1 MESLDLILLL
11 NPCLMA
17 LTLGSLQN
25 ILYVALGLGMV
36 IFFHELGHFAVAKWC
51 DVHVEQ
57 FSIGFGPA
65 ILAKRWGETV
75 YALRAIPFGGYVQML
90 GQDDADPS
98 QLTSEEIAADP
109 RSFSS
114 KPVWQRMAI
123 ISAGVIMN
131 LITGLIFCAIAF
143 AMGVESVPA
152 IVGSVEPGHP
162 AWVAGLERGDKI
174 EKMGGRTIRSFEE
187 VSISAALSTG
197 PIDVEGRRR
206 DDTPF
211 KTVVVP
217 DTSGNRPSIGVSFS
231 SSLRL
236 MKFLNGDPTVMPG
249 TPAASAEPPLQGLD
263 LITHVDDVEVKS
275 FQDLEDRLV
284 SKGGETVT
292 LTVRRPPVNAAGVP
306 DLDAP
311 GEEIKSRV
319 GPGFFRTLGLSMDTG
334 PVTAVR
340 LGSPAQKAGFLA
352 KDKIV
357 KVGDRAIGTALNP
370 LRLPDELSQMA
381 GKEIEITV
389 ARQKDGGGNQEVVL
403 KVTPESSPGWLDA
416 PLRAGDALAIPAIGV
431 AIQVVPVV
439 LSVDPGSPAEAAGIK
454 PGQRILKLALLPH
467 PDEGSGPDA
476 KTVEV
481 DLGSDKEKNVNNWA
495 FAFVQLQRYPLRKAT
510 LTIKEDSETRT
521 LDLEP
526 VADKEWPYPRRGF
539 AMYPARTTQQAKSF
553 SEAFKMGYANME
565 KSVLNIYMTLR
576 SLFTGHLSV
585 FELHGPLGIARAAYE
600 ISKLGISSLLIF
612 LGFLSANLA
621 VINFLPIPM
630 LDGGHMVFLGYEA
643 ITRRKPNEKVQIAA
657 TYAGMAFVLG
667 LMLFVICL
675 DLFVHKF

>member
-1 MESLDLILLL
+1 M
-11 NPCLMA
+11 NPCLLA
-17 LTLGSLQN
+17 NTLSSIQN
-25 ILYVALGLGMV
+25 ILYVAIGLGMV

-65 ILAKRWGETV
+65 LLAKRWGETV

-143 AMGVESVPA
+143 SMGVESIPA

-162 AWVAGLERGDKI
+162 AWVAGLERGDRI
-174 EKMGGRTIRSFEE
+174 EKMGGRTVRSFEDI
-187 VSISAALSTG
+187 SISAALSTG
-197 PIDVEGRRR
+197 PIDVEGKRR
-206 DDTPF
+206 DNTPF
-211 KTVVVP
+211 KTVVIP
-217 DTSGNRPSIGVSFS
+217 DTTGNRPSIGVSFT

-236 MKFLNGDPTVMPG
+236 MKYASGDPTALPG
-249 TPAASAEPPLQGLD
+249 TPAAAASPPLQGLD
-263 LITHVDDVEVKS
+263 LITHVDGTEVKS
-275 FQDLEDRLV
+275 FQDLEDILV
-284 SKGGETVT
+284 AKGGETVT
-292 LTVRRPPVNAAGVP
+292 LTVSRPPKGANGLP

-311 GEEIKSRV
+311 GEVIQSRV
-319 GPGFFRTLGLSMDTG
+319 GPGHFRTLGLSMDTG
-334 PVTAVR
+334 PTTAVR
-340 LGSPAQKAGFLA
+340 KGSPAEKAGFL
-352 KDKIV
+352 KNDKIV
-357 KVGDRAIGTALNP
+357 KVGDKAIGTALNP
-370 LRLPDELSQMA
+370 LRLPDELNLLA
-381 GKEIEITV
+381 GKEVEITV
-389 ARQKDGGGNQEVVL
+389 ARQKEGGGNQEVVL
-403 KVTPESSPGWLDA
+403 KVTPEASPGWLDA
-416 PLRAGDALAIPAIGV
+416 PLRAGDALAVPAIGV

-439 LSVDPGSPAEAAGIK
+439 VSVDPGSPGEMAGIK
-454 PGQRILKLALLPH
+454 PGQRVLKLALVPH
-467 PDEGSGPDA
+467 PDEAGGPES

-481 DLGSDKEKNVNNWA
+481 DLGDKNQNNVNNWA
-495 FAFVQLQRYPLRKAT
+495 FAFVQMQRYPLRKVT
-510 LTIKEDSETRT
+510 LTVKEDSEIRT
-521 LDLEP
+521 IVLDP
-526 VADKEWPYPRRGF
+526 VPDEAWPYPRRGF
-539 AMYPARTTQQAKSF
+539 AMYPAKITQRATSF
-553 SEAFKMGYANME
+553 SEAFKMGYSNME

-643 ITRRKPNEKVQIAA
+643 ITRKKPNEKVQIAA